1 MRVLPPVEERIRRV
15 IRDARA
21 KDPLITVF
29 NIKLILEKEFN
40 HGFSYQYI
48 SKLADKAAREG
59 LIEMD
64 RTKIEVHMQ
73 STRENYRL
81 IREELLKIVYWN
93 PRPPFPVCRAAR
105 QGPHRAA
112 KNVVMMDLAF
122 SAPR

>member
-1 MRVLPPVEERIRRV
+1 M

-21 KDPLITVF
+21 KDQLITVF

-48 SKLADKAAREG
+48 SKVADKIAREG

-64 RTKIEVHMQ
+64 RTKTEERMQ

-81 IREELLKIVYWN
+81 MREELLKIVYWN
-93 PRPPFPVCRAAR
+93 PETAVPGLPKPLAKDRIEAAR
-105 QGPHRAA
+105 
-112 KNVVMMDLAF
+112 NVVMMGLAL
-122 SAPR
+122 SAQRSPMACTRSPWR